1 MPKNDLIAELK
12 QRKRQKEQ
20 EEKSEKRKIEQL
32 AKSKK
37 YSTEVLVSNS
47 PLGGV
52 YHDLINKKDRMDVKM
67 QSDINRTS
75 NDIDTLLYKLNKK
88 IENKTDLIDYKINQ
102 KEEQLKERLKY

>member
-1 MPKNDLIAELK
+1 MLKDDIIADLN

-20 EEKSEKRKIEQL
+20 KAKAEKRKIEQL

-37 YSTEVLVSNS
+37 YSTEVLVAKS

-52 YHDLINKKDRMDVKM
+52 YHDLFNKKDRMDSKI

-88 IENKTDLIDYKINQ
+88 IENKTNLVDYKIRQ